1 MGSRRSRTVNP
12 LTSSTRHICTAH
24 LAERIAP
31 QPAHATR
38 RFLTPRYSKMSKA
51 YTIKDVADHKTAEA
65 GMWIIIDNEV
75 YDVTEFVN
83 EHPGGPK
90 ILKRTAGKDATKPF
104 WKYHGDQV
112 LKKYGPKLKI
122 GTVEGA
128 KL

>member
-1 MGSRRSRTVNP
+1 
-12 LTSSTRHICTAH
+12 
-24 LAERIAP
+24 
-31 QPAHATR
+31 
-38 RFLTPRYSKMSKA
+38 MSKA

-104 WKYHGDQV
+104 WKV
-112 LKKYGPKLKI
+112 CFFTSLKMG
-122 GTVEGA
+122 GC
-128 KL
+128 